1 MSPNDPLI
9 GWSNRPK
16 QAELDWNTL
25 QESRVLAALVMNHP
39 LLIKTREGEI
49 KNIGRLIYARIEG
62 NNGVAF
68 VIATDLM
75 PKGGMLYVEM
85 AEELR

>member
-16 QAELDWNTL
+16 QAEL
-25 QESRVLAALVMNHP
+25 
-39 LLIKTREGEI
+39 
-49 KNIGRLIYARIEG
+49 EG